1 MLPGVQTG
9 WKRMSKRVKQDAVNE
24 IKLNRVAKAIIR
36 RALNEDLGKR
46 GDITTRATIP
56 SDAKGEAV
64 IIARTGGIIA
74 GQKISEGVFK
84 AVESSLLYRIIVP
97 DGKTVE
103 QGTEIARIKGK
114 LWAILVAERT
124 ALNIL
129 GRCCGIATL
138 TNKYVNAVAETNA
151 KITETRKTA
160 PGLRYIDKA
169 SVLVGGGVNH
179 RYALHDAFL
188 IKENH
193 IKGAGGI
200 VEAIRACQEFRAKWG
215 RFRIMVEATN
225 MDEYKLALSAK
236 PERILLDNMNPD
248 QLIACTQ
255 VPHAGI
261 ELEATGGIT
270 LDNVRSYAET
280 GVDLIS
286 VGALT
291 HSVKVLDLTLLI
303 G

>member
-1 MLPGVQTG
+1 
-9 WKRMSKRVKQDAVNE
+9 MSKKVKQVNTNE
-24 IKLNRVAKAIIR
+24 INLNRVAKTIIR
-36 RALNEDLGKR
+36 RALREDLGKR

-56 SDAKGEAV
+56 GDAKGEAV
-64 IIARTGGIIA
+64 IIARQDGIIA
-74 GQKISEGVFK
+74 GQRISEGVFK
-84 AVESSLLYRIIVP
+84 SVESSLIYRILVP
-97 DGKTVE
+97 DGESAE
-103 QGTEIARIKGK
+103 QGAEIARIKGK

-138 TNKYVNAVAETNA
+138 TNRFVKAVEGTGV

-200 VEAIRACQEFRAKWG
+200 VEAINACKDFRAKWG

-236 PERILLDNMNPD
+236 PERILLDNMTPD
-248 QLIACTQ
+248 QLINCTK

-261 ELEATGGIT
+261 ELEATGGIN

-280 GVDLIS
+280 GVGFIS
-286 VGALT
+286 IGALT